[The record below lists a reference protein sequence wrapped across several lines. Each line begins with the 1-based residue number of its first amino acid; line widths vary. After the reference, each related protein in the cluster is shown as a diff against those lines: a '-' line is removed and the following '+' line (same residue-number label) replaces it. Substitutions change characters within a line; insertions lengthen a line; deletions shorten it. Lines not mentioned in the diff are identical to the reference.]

1 MAVYATAMTV
11 SVLIVD
17 DSATC
22 RMALRQALLS
32 DPEIRV
38 VGEAADGEEA
48 LALLSRLEPDIVT
61 MDVLLGKQS
70 GLDVTESIMSTAP
83 RPILVLTAMN
93 TSDRDLVYR
102 AIRAGALDVW
112 PKLPSAGSPG
122 HLRARQDLVRVLKD
136 LSRVPVVHRWKRAS
150 PGPVVRPRP
159 EAPPV
164 AAGAAPRVLGIG
176 ASTGGPP
183 VVSSVLERLPL
194 PLPLSVVI
202 VQHIA
207 QGFAHGF
214 ADWLG
219 DTTGHDVSVVEEPLE
234 IQGGKVYVA
243 PDGRHVEFA
252 SPRRLATS
260 ASPPRLRHRPSI
272 DTLFESMAVH
282 LGAASIA
289 VLLTGM
295 GQDGVEGM
303 ALLRE
308 SGALTIAQDPQT
320 CAVDSM
326 PRHAIERAAAR
337 LVLSPEDIG
346 EALLKHLRAR
356 LGADAHP

>member
-1 MAVYATAMTV
+1 MTV

-38 VGEAADGEEA
+38 LGEAVDGRQA
-48 LALLSRLEPDIVT
+48 LALLSKLEPDIVT

-70 GLDVTESIMSTAP
+70 GLDITESIMATAA

-93 TSDRDLVYR
+93 TSDPDLVYR

-112 PKLPSAGSPG
+112 PKLPSPSSPG
-122 HLRARQDLVRVLKD
+122 YLRARQELVRVVKD
-136 LSRVPVVHRWKRAS
+136 LSRVPVVHRWKRPS
-150 PGPVVRPRP
+150 PAPVVRRRP
-159 EAPPV
+159 EEPPG
-164 AAGAAPRVLGIG
+164 AGGVPPRLLAIG

-183 VVSSVLERLPL
+183 VVCSVLERLPR
-194 PLPLSVVI
+194 PLPLNVVI

-207 QGFAHGF
+207 QGFARGF
-214 ADWLG
+214 ADWLR
-219 DTTGHDVSVVEEPLE
+219 DSTGHDVSIVDEPVE
-234 IQGGKVYVA
+234 IQAGRVHVA
-243 PDGRHVEFA
+243 PDGRHVELTSA
-252 SPRRLATS
+252 RRLATS
-260 ASPPRLRHRPSI
+260 ASPPRRRHRPSI
-272 DTLFESMAVH
+272 DTLFESMAQH
-282 LGAASIA
+282 LGAASIG

-295 GQDGVEGM
+295 GEDGVEGLV
-303 ALLRE
+303 LLRE
-308 SGALTIAQDPQT
+308 SGALTIAQAPQT

-326 PRHAIERAAAR
+326 PRHAIDRNAAR

-346 EALLKHLRAR
+346 ETLLKHLTE
-356 LGADAHP
+356 LSGLDTHP

>member
-1 MAVYATAMTV
+1 MAV

-22 RMALRQALLS
+22 RIALRQALQS

-48 LALLSRLEPDIVT
+48 LALLTRLEPDIVT

-112 PKLPSAGSPG
+112 PKLPLAGSPAL
-122 HLRARQDLVRVLKD
+122 LRARQELVRVVKD
-136 LSRVPVVHRWKRAS
+136 LSRVPVVHRWKRSA
-150 PGPVVRPRP
+150 PGPVVRARP
-159 EAPPV
+159 EEPTA
-164 AAGAAPRVLGIG
+164 AAGGAPRVLAIG

-183 VVSSVLERLPL
+183 VVSSVLERLPV
-194 PLPLSVVI
+194 PPPLSVVI

-207 QGFAHGF
+207 QGFARGF

-219 DTTGHDVSVVEEPLE
+219 DTTGHDVSVVDEPLE
-234 IQGGKVYVA
+234 IRCGKVYVA
-243 PDGRHVEFA
+243 PDGHHVEFTSA
-252 SPRRLATS
+252 RLLVRS

-272 DTLFESMAVH
+272 DTLFESMARH
-282 LGAASIA
+282 LGAASVA

-295 GQDGVEGM
+295 GQDGVEGL
-303 ALLRE
+303 ALLRQ

-326 PRHAIERAAAR
+326 PRHAIERMAAR
-337 LVLSPEDIG
+337 LVLSPEEIG
-346 EALLKHLRAR
+346 EALVKR
-356 LGADAHP
+356 LGAPSGPDTHP